1 MPDGTKLTDV
11 KMYWTT
17 KAEVEPNWKMKLKDA
32 LETISTQSTRLTHQ
46 ELRNGFMR
54 KGTKMNFE
62 SEKAI
67 EKRRPRFT

>member
-17 KAEVEPNWKMKLKDA
+17 KAEVKTKLEDEVERR
-32 LETISTQSTRLTHQ
+32 LEKISTQSTRLTHQ

-54 KGTKMNFE
+54 KGTK
-62 SEKAI
+62 
-67 EKRRPRFT
+67 